1 MEWMLTAQLV
11 APREFRLEQQEI
23 PPPAPGEIQVHVDA
37 VGICG
42 SDVHWYAEG
51 GIGDTP
57 ARFPMVLG
65 HEPAGTVVK
74 TGLGVTGW
82 SPGDRAALEPAIY
95 CHRCEHCRAGRYN
108 VCANIRFLSN
118 PGEPGFFREYVNLPA
133 ANLVPIPEDL
143 ATPLATL
150 VEPL

>member
-65 HEPAGTVVK
+65 HEPAGVIAKV
-74 TGLGVTGW
+74 GADVSGW
-82 SPGDRAALEPAIY
+82 QPGDRIACEPALY
-95 CHRCEHCRAGRYN
+95 CYHCEFCMSGHHN
-108 VCANIRFLSN
+108 VCAHLRFLST
-118 PGEPGFFREYVNLPA
+118 PGEPGSCA
-133 ANLVPIPEDL
+133 ATYSL
-143 ATPLATL
+143 ATRFMPSRRGVTRPMSASR
-150 VEPL
+150 